1 MGHLLARQLPT
12 ASYQLPAAIAFQISI
27 YARASHAKQVRQRQ
41 GCIMKAGNARNWHRH
56 AHPLLPSP
64 DVFISS
70 KWSCGWFNICMQN
83 KWRHAKSWKPAAEA
97 SAQIRARLLKWIQN
111 EKRAALSE
119 DRGERNNVCLKKT
132 RVKKERERKNT
143 TAATTMRTAKRILWI
158 LCDWQRKTKTNEKKC
173 CLLFCAHK
181 ARWPQSVRLCTRV
194 CVRVCLRTGS
204 TLSGTLFA
212 NWLSNF
218 N

>member
-119 DRGERNNVCLKKT
+119 ERGERNNVCLKKT
-132 RVKKERERKNT
+132 REKRGERKKEHNSSNNNANRK
-143 TAATTMRTAKRILWI
+143 
-158 LCDWQRKTKTNEKKC
+158 
-173 CLLFCAHK
+173 AHFVDT
-181 ARWPQSVRLCTRV
+181 VRLATKNKNKRKKVLPTFLRAQSQMTTKRAVVHACV
-194 CVRVCLRTGS
+194 CACVFADRQHAFRHSVCQLTEQ
-204 TLSGTLFA
+204 F
-212 NWLSNF
+212 
-218 N
+218 

>member
-41 GCIMKAGNARNWHRH
+41 GCIMKAGNARNWHRY
-56 AHPLLPSP
+56 ALPLLPSP

-119 DRGERNNVCLKKT
+119 ERGERNNVCLKKT
-132 RVKKERERKNT
+132 REKRGERKKEHNSSNNNANRKAHFVDT
-143 TAATTMRTAKRILWI
+143 VRLATKNKNKR
-158 LCDWQRKTKTNEKKC
+158 KKC

-181 ARWPQSVRLCTRV
+181 AKWPQSVRLCTRV